1 MTPKQ
6 KAEELVN
13 KMKYP
18 LHGVYIISHVANEL
32 ALIAVDEILNYFNED
47 TIYYQSNGIGVQRA
61 YFENV
66 KHEIEKL

>member
-1 MTPKQ
+1 MTPRE

-32 ALIAVDEILNYFNED
+32 ALILVDEILE
-47 TIYYQSNGIGVQRA
+47 A
-61 YFENV
+61 LHENAWQNRLIIDYWEEV
-66 KHEIEKL
+66 KQEIQKL